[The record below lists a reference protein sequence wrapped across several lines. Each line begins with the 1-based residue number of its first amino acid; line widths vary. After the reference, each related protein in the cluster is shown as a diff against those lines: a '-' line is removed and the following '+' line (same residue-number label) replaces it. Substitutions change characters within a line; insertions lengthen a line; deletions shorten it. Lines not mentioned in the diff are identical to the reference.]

1 MIPILNIYFY
11 NKTNIGQLEYLHFYR
26 VINTNKYIIQ
36 ISSLIK
42 GNFVDFWILL
52 IFRKLDLFQVQNC
65 TIMMFGLKPQTS
77 IIFFHKMVVIFFHKM
92 VVKLSCAECLTRF
105 FSFKPVSS
113 CWATTATELKLET
126 LFGGDVVVP
135 EGCFLATTS
144 PLYKLLAYAGIY
156 SYSSLLVEVKMSS
169 KK

>member
-42 GNFVDFWILL
+42 GNFVEFWILL
-52 IFRKLDLFQVQNC
+52 IFRNLDLFQVQNC

-77 IIFFHKMVVIFFHKM
+77 IHFHKM